1 MFVRTATRRAA
12 VLAGPARRWT
22 AASSSVASAAA
33 AAAAAG
39 DRSNTLAR
47 IAATVAGVGVGA
59 LLFESHNAEG
69 ADAAAAAAAAA
80 EIIVGDDAPVG
91 EHSDRWR
98 NVIDNCVPAIVSLKM
113 NSPRNFDTEKPG
125 ASQATGFVVDKERG
139 LILTNRHVVHEGPV
153 IAEAIFHNHERVPVK
168 AVYRDP
174 VHDF

>member
-22 AASSSVASAAA
+22 AASSSVAYAAV

-80 EIIVGDDAPVG
+80 AEIIVGDDAPVG
-91 EHSDRWR
+91 EHSDRYAVAVGQR
-98 NVIDNCVPAIVSLKM
+98 SLV
-113 NSPRNFDTEKPG
+113 R
-125 ASQATGFVVDKERG
+125 
-139 LILTNRHVVHEGPV
+139 
-153 IAEAIFHNHERVPVK
+153 
-168 AVYRDP
+168 AVTCARR
-174 VHDF
+174 

>member
-1 MFVRTATRRAA
+1 MNMFVRTATRRAA
-12 VLAGPARRWT
+12 VLAGPARQWT
-22 AASSSVASAAA
+22 AASSSVASAAV

-91 EHSDRWR
+91 EHSDRYAVAVGQR
-98 NVIDNCVPAIVSLKM
+98 SLV
-113 NSPRNFDTEKPG
+113 R
-125 ASQATGFVVDKERG
+125 
-139 LILTNRHVVHEGPV
+139 
-153 IAEAIFHNHERVPVK
+153 
-168 AVYRDP
+168 AVTCARR
-174 VHDF
+174 